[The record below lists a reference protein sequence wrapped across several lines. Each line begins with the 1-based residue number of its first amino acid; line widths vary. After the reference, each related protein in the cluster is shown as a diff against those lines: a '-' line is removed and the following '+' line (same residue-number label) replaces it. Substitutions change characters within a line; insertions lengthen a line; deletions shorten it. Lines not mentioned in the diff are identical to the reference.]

1 MWTGREFDALLAAP
15 RRLLGGPGPRALS
28 DSAELSSA
36 DGRAKAGL
44 TVRLP
49 LGAVRYRVENSDGW

>member
-1 MWTGREFDALLAAP
+1 MDRPRVDALLAAP

-36 DGRAKAGL
+36 DGSEAGL

-49 LGAVRYRVENSDGW
+49 LGAVRFRVENSDGW